1 MSQHPTSKKSLA
13 ILGAIVLVLA
23 GVAAYFYFGPSEGG
37 ASSTPVQQA
46 EHHLHKIDQSLSDE
60 VKKANAPPPEI
71 ERTAKKGP
79 IQGK

>member
-1 MSQHPTSKKSLA
+1 MSTSPSSKKSLT

-23 GVAAYFYFGPSEGG
+23 GIAAYFYFAPSDGG

-46 EHHLHKIDQSLSDE
+46 EQNLQKIDQSLSEE

-71 ERTAKKGP
+71 ERTAKKGLTK
-79 IQGK
+79 GK